1 MYKRQRIVHNSD
13 YDFEIGKAEILR
25 DGGDV
30 SIIAC
35 GIMVKAALEAADTLA
50 KENIECRV
58 INMATIQPIDTAS
71 ITNAAKDT
79 GAIVTAEEHL
89 QHGGLGSVVAQVTGH
104 PHPVPLESV
113 ALENYAES
121 GNPDELLVKYGL
133 TSTEIV
139 DRARR
144 ANLRKP

>member
-1 MYKRQRIVHNSD
+1 
-13 YDFEIGKAEILR
+13 
-25 DGGDV
+25 
-30 SIIAC
+30 
-35 GIMVKAALEAADTLA
+35 MVKAALEAADTLA

-58 INMATIQPIDTAS
+58 INMATIQPIDSTS
-71 ITNAAKDT
+71 ITNAARDT

-89 QHGGLGSVVAQVTGH
+89 RHGGLSSVVAQVTGQT
-104 PHPVPLESV
+104 HPVPLESV

-121 GNPDELLVKYGL
+121 GKPDDLLVKYGL